1 MRVQVA
7 RRGGKEYG
15 PAKRRVMELVRR
27 RPELLR
33 TVPVECVASVF
44 EEEEDKVDYVLTLGK
59 EGGGTGGEGFALLC
73 DKQLASWVPPGWEWR
88 YLSDAERRRRVRNGG
103 REGETEYR
111 EAGTGR
117 VVVDD
122 LDEVWR
128 GWDDDAVFRV
138 RSMHIL
144 LLCAEKGKG
153 ELLVQRAERTARD
166 LGIRSLSLGAA
177 NDELVE
183 LYRTKYGFAEDQVG
197 CAGRSSEVRM
207 LIKEW
212 NRAHRESDGLYGT
225 FMSRCLSAPRNAR
238 SVVPRQMRAVASAR
252 RLSSPRAR
260 LV

>member
-1 MRVQVA
+1 VGA
-7 RRGGKEYG
+7 GG
-15 PAKRRVMELVRR
+15 
-27 RPELLR
+27 
-33 TVPVECVASVF
+33 C
-44 EEEEDKVDYVLTLGK
+44 
-59 EGGGTGGEGFALLC
+59 GEGFALLC

-88 YLSDAERRRRVRNGG
+88 YLSNAERRRRVRKGG
-103 REGETEYR
+103 GDGETEYR
-111 EAGTGR
+111 EAGTGKK
-117 VVVDD
+117 VVDD

-166 LGIRSLSLGAA
+166 LGTRSLSLGAA

-197 CAGRSSEVRM
+197 CAGRSSEARM

-225 FMSRCLSAPRNAR
+225 FMSRCLSAPRKASR
-238 SVVPRQMRAVASAR
+238 GIVPPSPPPP
-252 RLSSPRAR
+252 PRAR
-260 LV
+260 LCEKKKGNAPFFRVQGGGGGGRG